1 MRFYTGLF
9 ADRYPEFQALIHQC
23 RFVQEETL
31 VRHVVKSIGFIA
43 MVLGLAAVLVGWL
56 IDPTVSL
63 NDGIKLVSIKHEFLQ
78 TDFFLWGAILFAAGF
93 NGYSLHTDL

>member
-1 MRFYTGLF
+1 M
-9 ADRYPEFQALIHQC
+9 
-23 RFVQEETL
+23 
-31 VRHVVKSIGFIA
+31 RHVVKSIGFIA

-63 NDGIKLVSIKHEFLQ
+63 NDGIKLVSIKREFLQ

-93 NGYSLHTDL
+93 NGYSLHTDLSDR